1 MTVKVDAPLV
11 ATDLPGIPERA
22 RRIEAEG
29 YDGAFTF
36 EGPHD
41 PFLPLVLAAE
51 HTSRVDL
58 ITAIAIAFAR
68 SPATLASVGW
78 DLQQLSGGR
87 AVVGLGS
94 QIRPH
99 IEKRFSMPWS
109 APAARMREL
118 VLAMRAFW
126 TTWQDGT
133 PLRFEGEHYRHTL
146 MTPFFSP
153 PPSEHPPPRV
163 FLAGVGPGMTAV
175 AGEVADGFLVHPFSS
190 PRYLREHTL
199 PALERGFGVRGGR
212 PDTFELAWPVMI
224 ATGETDADR
233 EAAEGATRAQIA
245 FYGSTPAYRPVL
257 DAHGRGDLQPELNR
271 LSKQGDWAQMA
282 TLVDDDLFDAIAVR
296 GAPADAGRE
305 VRRRTEGL
313 VERVALNAPYAARS
327 RVWNEVLDA
336 LRD

>member
-1 MTVKVDAPLV
+1 VKVDAPLV
-11 ATDLPGIPERA
+11 ATDLPGIPQRA
-22 RRIEAEG
+22 RSIEADG

-51 HTSRVDL
+51 HTHRIDL
-58 ITAIAIAFAR
+58 MTAIAIGFAR
-68 SPATLASVGW
+68 SPATLAQIGW
-78 DLQQLSGGR
+78 DLQQLSRGR

-99 IEKRFSMPWS
+99 IENRFSMPWS

-118 VLAMRAFW
+118 VLAMHAFW

-163 FLAGVGPGMTAV
+163 FLAGVGPGMTTV

-190 PRYLREHTL
+190 PHYLREHTL
-199 PALERGFGVRGGR
+199 PALERGFATRGGR
-212 PDTFELAWPVMI
+212 PPTFELAWPVMVV
-224 ATGETDADR
+224 TGETDADR
-233 EAAEGATRAQIA
+233 EAAAGATRAQIA

-257 DAHGRGDLQPELNR
+257 DAHGRGDLQPELNH

-282 TLVDDDLFDAIAVR
+282 SLVDDHLLDAIAVR
-296 GAPADAGRE
+296 GAPTEAGRE

-313 VERVALNAPYAARS
+313 VERVALNAPYAAAPG
-327 RVWNEVLDA
+327 VWNEVLDA
-336 LRD
+336 LRN